1 MKIQV
6 KKTGDEKYQVVLE
19 DQATDMSLEDMERL
33 HHVLTDILRPET
45 AHEKRSRHQAFLSS
59 LRTADDTGIQTLLR
73 SATHDD
79 ILVLLHSSEEDQDLQ
94 NRLYGNM
101 TENSLKMYL
110 EDLLFQFREGVPDYR
125 FDEAMTRLIKT
136 AEALAKD
143 GKLRF
148 S

>member
-6 KKTGDEKYQVVLE
+6 KKTDEHRYHVVL
-19 DQATDMSLEDMERL
+19 DSHGTDMSLEDMERL
-33 HHVLTDILRPET
+33 HHMLTDILRPET
-45 AHEKRSRHQAFLSS
+45 AHEKRTRHQAFLSS

-73 SATHDD
+73 AASHDD

-136 AEALAKD
+136 AESLVKD

>member
-1 MKIQV
+1 MCLPTFSVPKPQMKNGAGI
-6 KKTGDEKYQVVLE
+6 
-19 DQATDMSLEDMERL
+19 RL
-33 HHVLTDILRPET
+33 FSPASAPPT
-45 AHEKRSRHQAFLSS
+45 
-59 LRTADDTGIQTLLR
+59 DTGIQTLLR
-73 SATHDD
+73 AATHDD